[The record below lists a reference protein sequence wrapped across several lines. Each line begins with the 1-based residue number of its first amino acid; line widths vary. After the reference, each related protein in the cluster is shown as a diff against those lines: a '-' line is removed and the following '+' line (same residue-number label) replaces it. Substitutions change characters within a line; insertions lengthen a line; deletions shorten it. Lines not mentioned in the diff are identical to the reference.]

1 MRRKV
6 RDGGRCRMK
15 EGGKGCGEVQG
26 VGEVEGEV
34 GRYRMGGS
42 AGLWGEVQ
50 GRERGEA
57 QARGPR

>member
-1 MRRKV
+1 
-6 RDGGRCRMK
+6 MK

-26 VGEVEGEV
+26 RGEVEGEV
-34 GRYRMGGS
+34 GRYRMGEVQVC
-42 AGLWGEVQ
+42 GEMQ